1 MRRLVKV
8 LISVGFYDIGYDI
21 EILGVQV
28 GEMLDF
34 TGFYG
39 ILFERFDF

>member
-1 MRRLVKV
+1 MRWVKV
-8 LISVGFYDIGYDI
+8 WILLGFYDIGYDI

-34 TGFYG
+34 TGFNG
-39 ILFERFDF
+39 ILFEWFDF